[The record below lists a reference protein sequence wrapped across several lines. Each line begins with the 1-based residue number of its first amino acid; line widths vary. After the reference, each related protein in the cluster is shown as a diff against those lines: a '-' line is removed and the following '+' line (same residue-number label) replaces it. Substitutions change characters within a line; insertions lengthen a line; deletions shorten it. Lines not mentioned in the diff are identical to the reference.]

1 MSSILSLCTLFFKEM
16 MFFISYVKN
25 QAFPQPLSKKEEELY
40 LKQMHEGNEQARN
53 KLIEHNLRLVAHL
66 VKKFDN
72 TGEETEDL
80 ISIGTIGLIKGVESF
95 KPGKG
100 TKLATYAARC
110 IENEILM
117 YLRTL
122 KKTKLDV
129 SLEEPIGQDSEGNEL
144 NLLAILKAENVNII
158 EFIQKNMEISQ
169 MQQFLKILDP
179 REKEVIV
186 YRYGLANYKELTQ
199 REIAKQLN
207 ISRSYVSRIE
217 KRALM
222 KILREYYKHEKQY
235 KR

>member
-1 MSSILSLCTLFFKEM
+1 
-16 MFFISYVKN
+16 KN

-144 NLLAILKAENVNII
+144 NLLAILKVENVNII

-169 MQQFLKILDP
+169 MQEFLKILDT

-186 YRYGLANYKELTQ
+186 HRYGLAHYKELTQ
-199 REIAKQLN
+199 REIAKHLN

-222 KILREYYKHEKQY
+222 KILREYYRHEKLY
-235 KR
+235 KNKS

>member
-1 MSSILSLCTLFFKEM
+1 LLNTPTRIKIYTLSLHDALP
-16 MFFISYVKN
+16 I
-25 QAFPQPLSKKEEELY
+25 
-40 LKQMHEGNEQARN
+40 
-53 KLIEHNLRLVAHL
+53 
-66 VKKFDN
+66 
-72 TGEETEDL
+72 
-80 ISIGTIGLIKGVESF
+80 
-95 KPGKG
+95 
-100 TKLATYAARC
+100 
-110 IENEILM
+110 
-117 YLRTL
+117 L

>member
-186 YRYGLANYKELTQ
+186 YRYGLANYKE
-199 REIAKQLN
+199 
-207 ISRSYVSRIE
+207 
-217 KRALM
+217 
-222 KILREYYKHEKQY
+222 
-235 KR
+235 

>member
-110 IENEILM
+110 IEDEILM